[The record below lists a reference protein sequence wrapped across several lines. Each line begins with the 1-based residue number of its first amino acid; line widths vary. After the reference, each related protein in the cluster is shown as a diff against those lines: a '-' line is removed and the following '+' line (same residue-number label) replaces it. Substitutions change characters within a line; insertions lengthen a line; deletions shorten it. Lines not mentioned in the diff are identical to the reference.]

1 MQLPV
6 RVRAKVGVLV
16 PVPRLGGGVAQY
28 VGRDI
33 DHEAFARKE
42 TDLEKLYPIS
52 KEPTEFSVSMHG
64 HEAFS
69 EIKRA
74 LLQGDLLLELK
85 TPAAPAPVQAPQPT
99 TPQHS
104 DVTTSA
110 EPRASRSKG

>member
-16 PVPRLGGGVAQY
+16 PVPRLGGGIAQY

-33 DHEAFARKE
+33 DHEAFARNE

-52 KEPTEFSVSMHG
+52 KEPTEFSVAMQG

-74 LLQGDLLLELK
+74 LSQGDLLLELK
-85 TPAAPAPVQAPQPT
+85 TQAPPPAPVQASQ
-99 TPQHS
+99 QHS

-110 EPRASRSKG
+110 EQRHSRSKG

>member
-16 PVPRLGGGVAQY
+16 PVPRLAGGIAQY

-33 DHEAFARKE
+33 DHEAFKRDE

-52 KEPTEFSVSMHG
+52 KEPTEFSVAIHG

-69 EIKRA
+69 EIRRA
-74 LLQGDLLLELK
+74 ISHGDLLVELK
-85 TPAAPAPVQAPQPT
+85 APAAAPSPQPL
-99 TPQHS
+99 S

-110 EPRASRSKG
+110 EPRGSRSKG